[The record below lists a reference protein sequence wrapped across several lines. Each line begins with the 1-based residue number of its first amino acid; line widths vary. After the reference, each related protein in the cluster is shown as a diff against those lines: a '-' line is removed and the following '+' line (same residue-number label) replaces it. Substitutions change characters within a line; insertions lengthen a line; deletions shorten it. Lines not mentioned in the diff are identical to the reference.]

1 MYKPITI
8 LCTSSVTE
16 NCNLTMPHLFTWQ
29 DVSYL
34 MRETTNGLFKLEDK
48 VDIVGSCCI
57 LPDIYVPPPVVAAPV
72 IVAPVPQSAPVQSAP
87 PN

>member
-1 MYKPITI
+1 
-8 LCTSSVTE
+8 
-16 NCNLTMPHLFTWQ
+16 
-29 DVSYL
+29 